1 MKISRRNAVTCMALG
16 TTSLRL
22 PGQQRELPP
31 GIEIEAGPF
40 QGTRE
45 SLGKYQIPE
54 WFRDAKFG
62 IWAHWGP
69 QSAIEDGDWYA
80 RNMYMQGSPQYDYHV
95 QTYGHPSKFGYKDT
109 IPAWKAEAFDASTL
123 ISLYKKAGA
132 KYFVSMGVH
141 HDNFDMWDSKYQRW
155 NAVNMGPKRDIVGM
169 WRKAALDHG
178 LKFGVTDHLWITYK
192 WFSTSHGHDKSGP
205 YAGVPY
211 DGANPKYFDLY
222 VDSDD
227 VYSDLEWN
235 ESNIPEWWKRH
246 WYMRIKD
253 LVDRYQPDLVYTDG
267 PLPFEEYGLNLVA
280 HYYNRSAK
288 GHSGTV
294 EAVYTSK
301 RLQDAERGISVLD
314 RERGVLEKIWPTAW
328 QTDTCIGEWHYKR
341 GVQYKTPK
349 MVIDMLIDVVSRN
362 GNLLLNFPLPASGRL
377 DAEEMTILGE
387 ITNWMAVNERAIYA
401 TRPWKIFGEG
411 PGTAASAQN
420 AQFNESKRKELTAE
434 DVRFT
439 AKDGALYAFVM
450 GRPEYQAS
458 IASLALNTDLRVGK
472 IQSVELLGFDGKLQ
486 WSQDDSGLS
495 ILMPQQ
501 KTSDYAIVFKVT
513 GAS

>member
-235 ESNIPEWWKRH
+235 ESNIPE
-246 WYMRIKD
+246 
-253 LVDRYQPDLVYTDG
+253 
-267 PLPFEEYGLNLVA
+267 
-280 HYYNRSAK
+280 
-288 GHSGTV
+288 
-294 EAVYTSK
+294 
-301 RLQDAERGISVLD
+301 
-314 RERGVLEKIWPTAW
+314 
-328 QTDTCIGEWHYKR
+328 
-341 GVQYKTPK
+341 
-349 MVIDMLIDVVSRN
+349 
-362 GNLLLNFPLPASGRL
+362 
-377 DAEEMTILGE
+377 
-387 ITNWMAVNERAIYA
+387 
-401 TRPWKIFGEG
+401 
-411 PGTAASAQN
+411 
-420 AQFNESKRKELTAE
+420 
-434 DVRFT
+434 
-439 AKDGALYAFVM
+439 
-450 GRPEYQAS
+450 
-458 IASLALNTDLRVGK
+458 
-472 IQSVELLGFDGKLQ
+472 
-486 WSQDDSGLS
+486 
-495 ILMPQQ
+495 
-501 KTSDYAIVFKVT
+501 
-513 GAS
+513 